1 MFRMMVVLVVA
12 AVLCA
17 GCGKGN
23 DTSGGANRPKAT
35 LQLNWKPEPQF
46 GGFYAAE
53 VDDIYARH
61 GLDVTITAGGAGAP
75 TVDMIGAGTVP
86 FAIVSADEIIRAR
99 AMGNLVVA
107 LFAVYQTNPQGIM
120 TRASRGFKTLADVFT
135 HPGILA
141 MERGL
146 PYSDFLQ
153 KKYGF
158 GKLKIVPSPFGDLSL
173 YRTEKNY
180 AMQCF
185 VTSEPLAAKKT
196 GIEPQTF
203 LIADSGYNPY
213 TTVLA
218 TSESY
223 LKANPEI
230 VKSMIDAAREGW
242 QSYLADPT
250 KSERIH
256 GPAQSDDGRPD
267 VQGQRRGSETAD
279 RERRHKAVGSRS
291 DDSRPLADAG
301 AAACRPKSNQQA
313 GGCTGKLFGFIEGKV
328 ISVTLE
334 SRRLSSAFTW
344 ILNCAKSWCCVRAA
358 RSSHKEEVNDGY
370 GKFKTPVLRS
380 IPNHF
385 FSLAYR

>member
-1 MFRMMVVLVVA
+1 MFGTIVVGIVA
-12 AVLCA
+12 AALCA

-23 DTSGGANRPKAT
+23 NTSGGANRPKVT

-61 GLDVTITAGGAGAP
+61 GLDVAITAGGAGAP

-86 FAIVSADEIIRAR
+86 FAIVSADEIVRVRAI
-99 AMGNLVVA
+99 GNLVIA

-135 HPGILA
+135 HSGILA

-173 YRTEKNY
+173 YRTDENY

-223 LKANPEI
+223 LKANPQI
-230 VKSMIDAAREGW
+230 VKSMVDAVREGW
-242 QSYLADPT
+242 QAYLTNPAKANEYMGRLNPT
-250 KSERIH
+250 MD
-256 GPAQSDDGRPD
+256 AQ
-267 VQGQRRGSETAD
+267 TF
-279 RERRHKAVGSRS
+279 K
-291 DDSRPLADAG
+291 DS
-301 AAACRPKSNQQA
+301 AAAQKPLIESADTKRLGLGAMMLDRWQTLVQQLVELRVIDKPVDA
-313 GGCTGKLFGFIEGKV
+313 KASFLDLSKGK
-328 ISVTLE
+328 
-334 SRRLSSAFTW
+334 
-344 ILNCAKSWCCVRAA
+344 
-358 RSSHKEEVNDGY
+358 
-370 GKFKTPVLRS
+370 
-380 IPNHF
+380 
-385 FSLAYR
+385 

>member
-1 MFRMMVVLVVA
+1 MFRMIVVLVVA

-23 DTSGGANRPKAT
+23 NTSGGANRPKAS

-61 GLDVTITAGGAGAP
+61 GLDVTITVGGAGAP

-86 FAIVSADEIIRAR
+86 FAIVSADEIVRAR
-99 AMGNLVVA
+99 AIGNLVVA

-223 LKANPEI
+223 LKANPQI
-230 VKSMIDAAREGW
+230 VKSMISAVREGW
-242 QSYLADPT
+242 QAYLTDPAKANEYMGRLNPT
-250 KSERIH
+250 MD
-256 GPAQSDDGRPD
+256 AQTFR
-267 VQGQRRGSETAD
+267 
-279 RERRHKAVGSRS
+279 
-291 DDSRPLADAG
+291 DS
-301 AAACRPKSNQQA
+301 AAAQKPLIESSEIKRLGLGGMTLDRWQTLVQQLVVLKVIDKPVDA
-313 GGCTGKLFGFIEGKV
+313 PASFWELSEGK
-328 ISVTLE
+328 
-334 SRRLSSAFTW
+334 
-344 ILNCAKSWCCVRAA
+344 
-358 RSSHKEEVNDGY
+358 
-370 GKFKTPVLRS
+370 
-380 IPNHF
+380 
-385 FSLAYR
+385 

>member
-1 MFRMMVVLVVA
+1 MKEPKNVKQLSKAIVVA
-12 AVLCA
+12 ILTVSVCT
-17 GCGKGN
+17 GCDKGK
-23 DTSGGANRPKAT
+23 DPSGRATRPSVT

-53 VDDIYARH
+53 VEGIYARH
-61 GLDVTITAGGAGAP
+61 GLDVTITGGGAGAP

-86 FAIVSADEIIRAR
+86 FAIVSADEVVRAR

-120 TRASRGFKTLADVFT
+120 TRASRGFKILADIFS
-135 HPGILA
+135 HPGTLA

-158 GKLKIVPSPFGDLSL
+158 SRLKIVPSPFGDLSL

-218 TSESY
+218 TGESY
-223 LKANPEI
+223 LKANPQI
-230 VKSMIDAAREGW
+230 VKSMVDAVREGW
-242 QSYLADPT
+242 QNYLADAT
-250 KSERIH
+250 KTNEYM
-256 GPAQSDDGRPD
+256 
-267 VQGQRRGSETAD
+267 
-279 RERRHKAVGSRS
+279 
-291 DDSRPLADAG
+291 
-301 AAACRPKSNQQA
+301 
-313 GGCTGKLFGFIEGKV
+313 GKLNPTMDAQTFKESAEAQKPLIENADSKQLGVGAMTLGRWQMLAKQLLELKV
-328 ISVTLE
+328 IDKPVEAQTSFAD
-334 SRRLSSAFTW
+334 LS
-344 ILNCAKSWCCVRAA
+344 KV
-358 RSSHKEEVNDGY
+358 K
-370 GKFKTPVLRS
+370 
-380 IPNHF
+380 
-385 FSLAYR
+385 

>member
-1 MFRMMVVLVVA
+1 MFGTIVVGIVA
-12 AVLCA
+12 AALCA

-23 DTSGGANRPKAT
+23 DTSGGANRPKVT

-61 GLDVTITAGGAGAP
+61 GLDATITAGGAGAP

-86 FAIVSADEIIRAR
+86 FAIVSADEIVRVRAI
-99 AMGNLVVA
+99 GNLVIA

-135 HPGILA
+135 HSGILA

-173 YRTEKNY
+173 YRTDENY

-223 LKANPEI
+223 LKANPQI
-230 VKSMIDAAREGW
+230 VKSMVDAVREGW
-242 QSYLADPT
+242 QAYLTNPAKANEYMGRLNPT
-250 KSERIH
+250 MD
-256 GPAQSDDGRPD
+256 AQ
-267 VQGQRRGSETAD
+267 TF
-279 RERRHKAVGSRS
+279 K
-291 DDSRPLADAG
+291 DS
-301 AAACRPKSNQQA
+301 AAAQKPLIESADTKRLGLGAMMLDRWQTLVQQLVELRVIDKPVDA
-313 GGCTGKLFGFIEGKV
+313 KASFLDLSKGK
-328 ISVTLE
+328 
-334 SRRLSSAFTW
+334 
-344 ILNCAKSWCCVRAA
+344 
-358 RSSHKEEVNDGY
+358 
-370 GKFKTPVLRS
+370 
-380 IPNHF
+380 
-385 FSLAYR
+385 

>member
-1 MFRMMVVLVVA
+1 MFGTIVVGIVA
-12 AVLCA
+12 AALCA

-23 DTSGGANRPKAT
+23 DTSGGANRPKVT

-61 GLDVTITAGGAGAP
+61 GLDATITAGGAGAP

-86 FAIVSADEIIRAR
+86 FAIVSADEIVRVRAI
-99 AMGNLVVA
+99 GNLVIA

-135 HPGILA
+135 HSGILA

-173 YRTEKNY
+173 YRTDENY

-223 LKANPEI
+223 LKANPQI
-230 VKSMIDAAREGW
+230 VKSMVDAVREGW
-242 QSYLADPT
+242 QAYLTNPAKANQYMGRLNPTMDAQTFKDSAAAQKPLIESADT
-250 KSERIH
+250 KQLGLGAMMLDRW
-256 GPAQSDDGRPD
+256 QTL
-267 VQGQRRGSETAD
+267 VQQLVELRVID
-279 RERRHKAVGSRS
+279 K
-291 DDSRPLADAG
+291 PADAK
-301 AAACRPKSNQQA
+301 ASFLDLSK
-313 GGCTGKLFGFIEGKV
+313 GK
-328 ISVTLE
+328 
-334 SRRLSSAFTW
+334 
-344 ILNCAKSWCCVRAA
+344 
-358 RSSHKEEVNDGY
+358 
-370 GKFKTPVLRS
+370 
-380 IPNHF
+380 
-385 FSLAYR
+385 

>member
-1 MFRMMVVLVVA
+1 MFRMIALAMLVTVLFA
-12 AVLCA
+12 A
-17 GCGKGN
+17 CGKSN
-23 DTSGGANRPKAT
+23 DSTRPQVT

-53 VDDIYARH
+53 VDGIYGRH
-61 GLDVTITAGGAGAP
+61 GLNVTITAGGAGAP
-75 TVDMIGAGTVP
+75 TIDMIGAGTVP

-107 LFAVYQTNPQGIM
+107 LFTVYQTNPQGIM
-120 TRASRGFKTLADVFT
+120 TRASRGFKTLADIFT

-158 GKLKIVPSPFGDLSL
+158 GNLKIVPSPFGDLSL
-173 YRTEKNY
+173 YRSEENY

-203 LIADSGYNPY
+203 LIAESGYNPY

-223 LKANPEI
+223 LKSNPQI
-230 VKSMIDAAREGW
+230 VKSMIDAVREGW
-242 QSYLADPT
+242 QAYLADPT
-250 KSERIH
+250 KANEYM
-256 GPAQSDDGRPD
+256 GGLNPTMDAQ
-267 VQGQRRGSETAD
+267 TF
-279 RERRHKAVGSRS
+279 K
-291 DDSRPLADAG
+291 DS
-301 AAACRPKSNQQA
+301 AAAQKPLIESADTKRVGLGAMTPDRWQMLVQQ
-313 GGCTGKLFGFIEGKV
+313 LVELKV
-328 ISVTLE
+328 IEKRMDPKANFAELPTS
-334 SRRLSSAFTW
+334 
-344 ILNCAKSWCCVRAA
+344 K
-358 RSSHKEEVNDGY
+358 
-370 GKFKTPVLRS
+370 
-380 IPNHF
+380 
-385 FSLAYR
+385 

>member
-1 MFRMMVVLVVA
+1 MFRMIVFAMVA
-12 AVLCA
+12 AAISA

-23 DTSGGANRPKAT
+23 DSSRDASRPALT

-53 VDDIYARH
+53 VDGIYARH
-61 GLDVTITAGGAGAP
+61 GLNVTITAGGAGAP

-86 FAIVSADEIIRAR
+86 FAIVSADEIVRAR

-120 TRASRGFKTLADVFT
+120 TRASRGFKTLADVFS

-153 KKYGF
+153 KTYGF

-173 YRTEKNY
+173 YRTEENY

-203 LIADSGYNPY
+203 LIAESGYNPY

-223 LKANPEI
+223 LRSNPQI
-230 VKSMIDAAREGW
+230 VKSMIDAVREGW
-242 QSYLADPT
+242 QAYLADPAKANEYMGRLNPT
-250 KSERIH
+250 MD
-256 GPAQSDDGRPD
+256 AQ
-267 VQGQRRGSETAD
+267 TF
-279 RERRHKAVGSRS
+279 K
-291 DDSRPLADAG
+291 DS
-301 AAACRPKSNQQA
+301 AAAQKP
-313 GGCTGKLFGFIEGKV
+313 LIESAETQRLALGAM
-328 ISVTLE
+328 TLE
-334 SRRLSSAFTW
+334 RWQTLVQQLVELRV
-344 ILNCAKSWCCVRAA
+344 IDKSVDAQRCFGELP
-358 RSSHKEEVNDGY
+358 K
-370 GKFKTPVLRS
+370 K
-380 IPNHF
+380 
-385 FSLAYR
+385 

>member
-1 MFRMMVVLVVA
+1 MFGTIVVGIVA
-12 AVLCA
+12 AALCA

-23 DTSGGANRPKAT
+23 DTSGGANRPKVT

-86 FAIVSADEIIRAR
+86 FAIVSADEIVRAR
-99 AMGNLVVA
+99 AIGNLVVA

-135 HPGILA
+135 HSGILA

-173 YRTEKNY
+173 YRTDENY

-223 LKANPEI
+223 LKANPQI
-230 VKSMIDAAREGW
+230 VKSMVDAVREGW
-242 QSYLADPT
+242 QAYLTNPAKANEYMGRLNPT
-250 KSERIH
+250 MD
-256 GPAQSDDGRPD
+256 AQ
-267 VQGQRRGSETAD
+267 TF
-279 RERRHKAVGSRS
+279 K
-291 DDSRPLADAG
+291 DS
-301 AAACRPKSNQQA
+301 AAAQKPLIESADTKQLGLGAMMLDRWQTLVQQLVELRVIDKPVDA
-313 GGCTGKLFGFIEGKV
+313 KASFLDLSKGK
-328 ISVTLE
+328 
-334 SRRLSSAFTW
+334 
-344 ILNCAKSWCCVRAA
+344 
-358 RSSHKEEVNDGY
+358 
-370 GKFKTPVLRS
+370 
-380 IPNHF
+380 
-385 FSLAYR
+385 

>member
-1 MFRMMVVLVVA
+1 MFRLTVIAILA
-12 AVLCA
+12 AALCG

-23 DTSGGANRPKAT
+23 DSSGGEKRAKVT

-53 VDDIYARH
+53 VDGIYTRH

-86 FAIVSADEIIRAR
+86 FAIVSGDEVVRAR

-120 TRASRGFKTLADVFT
+120 TRASRGFKTLADVFS

-146 PYSDFLQ
+146 PYSDLLQ

-173 YRTEKNY
+173 YRAEENY

-185 VTSEPLAAKKT
+185 IPSEPLAAKKT

-203 LIADSGYNPY
+203 LIAESGYNPY

-223 LKANPEI
+223 LKANPQI
-230 VKSMIDAAREGW
+230 VKSMIDAVREGW
-242 QSYLADPT
+242 QAYLTDPAKANEYMGKLNPTMDAQTFKDSAAAQKPLIEGADT
-250 KSERIH
+250 KRLGLGVMTLDRWQTLVQQLVDLKVIDK
-256 GPAQSDDGRPD
+256 PVDAQSCFAEI
-267 VQGQRRGSETAD
+267 S
-279 RERRHKAVGSRS
+279 KA
-291 DDSRPLADAG
+291 
-301 AAACRPKSNQQA
+301 K
-313 GGCTGKLFGFIEGKV
+313 
-328 ISVTLE
+328 
-334 SRRLSSAFTW
+334 
-344 ILNCAKSWCCVRAA
+344 
-358 RSSHKEEVNDGY
+358 
-370 GKFKTPVLRS
+370 
-380 IPNHF
+380 
-385 FSLAYR
+385 